1 MLHNT
6 YIVALV
12 QNKSEC
18 VFLCVLFCTGI
29 VKTNYNDTYNENGTH
44 DKINLYIHLWFQFC
58 HYQLTL
64 KETVQQDLWPTVFSW
79 LKYLDFC
86 SDFAESFEF

>member
-12 QNKSEC
+12 QNKCEC
-18 VFLCVLFCTGI
+18 GFLCVLFCTGI

-44 DKINLYIHLWFQFC
+44 DKINLYIHL
-58 HYQLTL
+58 
-64 KETVQQDLWPTVFSW
+64 
-79 LKYLDFC
+79 
-86 SDFAESFEF
+86 